1 MLEEQVVSILM
12 IRMERGSL
20 LHPGTGTSLD
30 HPVKGD
36 PDLVEDLL
44 TLRVGVLLHHHSR
57 VRILVTCLQL
67 ANAILAPIAD
77 TLMINLLHQLL
88 PLLKRH
94 SVLLIALRQT
104 RSD

>member
-1 MLEEQVVSILM
+1 MREEQVVSFHM

-20 LHPGTGTSLD
+20 LHPETGTSLD

-36 PDLVEDLL
+36 PVLVEDLL
-44 TLRVGVLLHHHSR
+44 TLRVGVLLRHHSR
-57 VRILVTCLQL
+57 VRTRVTCLQL
-67 ANAILAPIAD
+67 ANAILALTAD
-77 TLMINLLHQLL
+77 IVMINLLRQLL